1 MNKYLFK
8 VLAADDEY
16 WIRENLQSLLDWPKY
31 SFQFLE
37 PAVDGE
43 DALRKVRED
52 KPDILITDINMPFL
66 SGTQLIQKVKSEC
79 PDTVILALSG
89 YSDFEYVHDA
99 LVAGAVDYL
108 LKPIAKDDLLKV
120 LGKAVDIIT
129 SCKEKQQEWAQ
140 AKEELRLASSAMMDR
155 ELSQLIH
162 RTTDEN
168 LHAKVQQLCSEYE
181 LKFADFTLVVFRT
194 ANLSRIQ
201 KLANEANPEY
211 VIFSLKELISVY
223 IVGDTHLLFNYS
235 LKTNEFILITNMENQ
250 KLELACKE
258 IISALQQKT
267 GYGVTVTFSQQYFS
281 FSDDIRMAY
290 NEAKLAQMTRPYN
303 NSSVIIH
310 YHEIQN
316 RNIKK
321 RMSIEEEKQ
330 LAFAVQAD
338 KRDLFEQVVFQQI
351 RFFDCGKNSWNYAEV
366 HQTADSIAWILRGAG
381 TTTGRS
387 KQMLTLDNLTE
398 LLLQAVDNFELDEVH
413 SVLEQMM
420 DEVFSTAKS
429 VGKNETVRD
438 IVLQVQAYVNENY
451 SERLSLSALAKRF
464 AVEESYLSK
473 AFKAGT
479 GDNLMLYIAKTR
491 MEHAKKYINQDRL
504 SLTEISQLVGYDD
517 YAYFNRVFRK
527 VNGVSPREFKER
539 MGDKR

>member
-1 MNKYLFK
+1 MNKYLFN
-8 VLAADDEY
+8 VLVADDEY

-31 SFQFLE
+31 SFHFLE

-43 DALRKVRED
+43 DALRKVREN

-79 PDTVILALSG
+79 PDTVIIALSG

-108 LKPIAKDDLLKV
+108 LKPIAKNDLLKV
-120 LGKAVDIIT
+120 LGKAIDIIT
-129 SCKEKQQEWAQ
+129 ICKKKQQELAY
-140 AKEELRLASSAMMDR
+140 AKAELRLASSSMMDR

-162 RTTDEN
+162 RATDAN
-168 LHAKVQQLCSEYE
+168 LHAKAQQLCSEYE

-201 KLANEANPEY
+201 TFANERNPESIKY
-211 VIFSLKELISVY
+211 SLKELISAY
-223 IVGDTHLLFNYS
+223 ISGDTHLLFHYS
-235 LKTNEFILITNMENQ
+235 FKTNEFILITNMENQ

-258 IISALQQKT
+258 IIPALQRKT
-267 GYGVTVTFSQQYFS
+267 GQGVTVTLSQQYFS
-281 FSDDIRMAY
+281 FSDDIQMAY

-303 NSSVIIH
+303 NSSVVIH
-310 YHEIQN
+310 FNKIQN
-316 RNIKK
+316 ENIKK
-321 RMSIEEEKQ
+321 RMSVEQEKQ

-351 RFFDCGKNSWNYAEV
+351 CFLDCEKNWSYAEV
-366 HQTADSIAWILRGAG
+366 HQTADSIAWLLRGAATAAG
-381 TTTGRS
+381 SS

-429 VGKNETVRD
+429 VGRNETVRD
-438 IVLQVQAYVNENY
+438 IVLQVQAYVNKNY
-451 SERLSLSALAKRF
+451 SEGLSLSALAKRF

-491 MEHAKKYINQDRL
+491 MEHAKEYISQDRL

-527 VNGVSPREFKER
+527 VNGVSPSEFKER
-539 MGDKR
+539 RGDKK

>member
-8 VLAADDEY
+8 VLVADDEY

-31 SFQFLE
+31 SFHFLE

-43 DALRKVRED
+43 DALRKVREN

-108 LKPIAKDDLLKV
+108 LKPIAKNDLLKV
-120 LGKAVDIIT
+120 LGKAIDIIT
-129 SCKEKQQEWAQ
+129 ICKKKQQELAY
-140 AKEELRLASSAMMDR
+140 AKAELRLASSSMMDR

-162 RTTDEN
+162 RATDAN
-168 LHAKVQQLCSEYE
+168 LHAKAQQLCSEYE

-201 KLANEANPEY
+201 TFANERDPESIKY
-211 VIFSLKELISVY
+211 SLKELISAY
-223 IVGDTHLLFNYS
+223 ISGDTHLLFHYS
-235 LKTNEFILITNMENQ
+235 FKTNEFILITNMENQ

-258 IISALQQKT
+258 IIPALQRKT
-267 GYGVTVTFSQQYFS
+267 GQGVTVTLSQQYFS
-281 FSDDIRMAY
+281 FSDDIQMAY
-290 NEAKLAQMTRPYN
+290 NEAKLAQLTRPYN
-303 NSSVIIH
+303 NSSVVIH
-310 YHEIQN
+310 FNKIQN
-316 RNIKK
+316 ENIKK
-321 RMSIEEEKQ
+321 RMSVEQEKQ

-351 RFFDCGKNSWNYAEV
+351 CFLDCEKNWSYAEV
-366 HQTADSIAWILRGAG
+366 HQTADSIAWLLRGAG
-381 TTTGRS
+381 TAAGSS

-420 DEVFSTAKS
+420 DEIFSTVKS
-429 VGKNETVRD
+429 VGRNETVRD
-438 IVLQVQAYVNENY
+438 IVLQVQAYVNKNY
-451 SERLSLSALAKRF
+451 SEGLSLSALAKRF

-491 MEHAKKYINQDRL
+491 MEHAKEYINQDRL

-527 VNGVSPREFKER
+527 VNGVSPSEFKER
-539 MGDKR
+539 MGDKK